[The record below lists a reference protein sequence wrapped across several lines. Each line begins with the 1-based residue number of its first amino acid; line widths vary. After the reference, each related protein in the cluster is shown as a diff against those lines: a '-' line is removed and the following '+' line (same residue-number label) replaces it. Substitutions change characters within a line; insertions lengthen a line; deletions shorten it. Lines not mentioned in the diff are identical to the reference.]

1 MRTDLVKLIQHS
13 PPHFSNSPF
22 YGGVRNIND
31 YIFLGKKELENECVN
46 LGLVKGLYS
55 TQFSTALL

>member
-13 PPHFSNSPF
+13 PPHFSNRPF

-31 YIFLGKKELENECVN
+31 YIFLGKEELENKCVN
-46 LGLVKGLYS
+46 LGLVKGL
-55 TQFSTALL
+55 